1 MTAGSRVSD
10 VRPFDLTGGSVLTQ
24 AGWISL
30 FAAATVLA
38 AQVEIA
44 HHPVP
49 YTLQTLVVLL
59 AGAFL
64 GARNGA
70 ISQIAYLA
78 AGALGAPVFSSFGF
92 GFARLLGPTGGYLL
106 AFPAAAALVGYL
118 VLRHRSLSWTAF
130 AMATGLLVIFVS
142 GTVQL
147 RMVLLHDWAD
157 AIGAG
162 FLIFSVWDLVKISA
176 AAMTYHEIARRF
188 PRVPREQ

>member
-1 MTAGSRVSD
+1 MTAVSRVSD

-30 FAAATVLA
+30 FTAATALA

-118 VLRHRSLSWTAF
+118 VLRHRSLWWTAF

-162 FLIFSVWDLVKISA
+162 FLIFSVWDVVKISA

>member
-1 MTAGSRVSD
+1 MTAVSRVSAL
-10 VRPFDLTGGSVLTQ
+10 RPLDLAGGSVLSQ
-24 AGWISL
+24 AGWITV
-30 FAAATVLA
+30 FAALTALA
-38 AQVEIA
+38 AQVEVF
-44 HHPVP
+44 HYPVP

-70 ISQIAYLA
+70 ISQVAYLA
-78 AGALGAPVFSSFGF
+78 AGALGAPLFSSFGF
-92 GFARLLGPTGGYLL
+92 GFARLFGPTGGYLL
-106 AFPAAAALVGYL
+106 AFPAAAALVGFL
-118 VLRHRSLSWTAF
+118 VLRHRSLWWTF
-130 AMATGLLVIFVS
+130 AAMTAGMLVIFVS

-147 RMVLLHDWAD
+147 RMVMLHDWPD

-188 PRVPREQ
+188 PRVPRGE